1 MKALKTLALLLT
13 IVGSGL
19 TIALMCPQLTN
30 EFPMVK
36 SLGQKVRSLV
46 QPPSAHKPAAPVVVV
61 GLTPGANLTAAQA
74 QFLEQHRRRHQLLRA
89 ALQ

>member
-13 IVGSGL
+13 ILASAL
-19 TIALMCPQLTN
+19 TIALMCPQITD

-46 QPPSAHKPAAPVVVV
+46 RSASTHKPAAPVVVM
-61 GLTPGANLTAAQA
+61 GITPGANLTAAQA

>member
-1 MKALKTLALLLT
+1 MKALKTLALVLT
-13 IVGSGL
+13 ILASAL
-19 TIALMCPQLTN
+19 TIALMCPQITN

-46 QPPSAHKPAAPVVVV
+46 RSASTHKPAAPVVVV
-61 GLTPGANLTAAQA
+61 GLTPDMNLTAAQA
-74 QFLEQHRRRHQLLRA
+74 QFLEQHRRRHQLLRT